1 MPKQSYND
9 MDIDDDLEDIASA
22 HGKEINKFQKEI
34 KKDELKIRFALIQKK
49 QKREKNSFNSDY
61 YSNIQNMEKI
71 IKTDGHEDLQ
81 KFTLEDCIGKGSESL
96 VFKIRLNN
104 TNNHYV
110 LKVLKRHKNRINY
123 TELTISRKLKNKYIA
138 NTLCYYADPKKE
150 FDYIIMELGN
160 SNLSH
165 FMKKTLKR
173 PTMSESFLCLI
184 AYQSLQGLLYL
195 HTNKII
201 HQDIKPQNIII
212 TDYLDIKLIDL
223 SVSSDYSEKKE
234 TFKLHYA
241 GTQFFMSPEVIKGKT
256 VLTKDLQKIDLFS
269 LGVTL
274 YVLAFGCYPFDF
286 TKEDEDEEIYQK
298 INSDWKVTDKNNNF
312 SRHFIDLLN
321 GLLEKDI
328 NKRVNI
334 FQALNSY
341 FVQGA
346 KILLDE
352 KEKTYNANSFLSYII
367 TDHIRPFQEYISN

>member
-138 NTLCYYADPKKE
+138 NILCYYADPKKE

-328 NKRVNI
+328 NKRINI

>member
-1 MPKQSYND
+1 MPKMGY
-9 MDIDDDLEDIASA
+9 MEVEDDLEVVANRGNL
-22 HGKEINKFQKEI
+22 GKMLEKKIEKEES
-34 KKDELKIRFALIQKK
+34 KQNIRYVEKK
-49 QKREKNSFNSDY
+49 QKREKNGFNWDN

-71 IKTDGHEDLQ
+71 IKRDGHEDLQ

-104 TNNHYV
+104 SNNHYV

-286 TKEDEDEEIYQK
+286 TKEDDDEEIYQK

>member
-1 MPKQSYND
+1 MEV
-9 MDIDDDLEDIASA
+9 DDDLEVESHDDL
-22 HGKEINKFQKEI
+22 GKNDRKKIEKEESNKRLNMLKKKERG
-34 KKDELKIRFALIQKK
+34 KK
-49 QKREKNSFNSDY
+49 NCFNLDY

-71 IKTDGHEDLQ
+71 IKRDGHQDLQ
-81 KFTLEDCIGKGSESL
+81 NFTLEDCIGKGSESL

-104 TNNHYV
+104 INKHYA

-160 SNLSH
+160 SNLIH

-173 PTMSESFLCLI
+173 HTMSESFLCLI
-184 AYQSLQGLLYL
+184 TYQSLQGLLYI

-234 TFKLHYA
+234 NFKLHYA

-269 LGVTL
+269 LGVSL
-274 YVLAFGCYPFDF
+274 YILGFGHYPFDF
-286 TKEDEDEEIYQK
+286 TKKDNDEEIYKK
-298 INSDWKVTDKNNNF
+298 INSGWKVTVKNNF

-328 NKRVNI
+328 NKRINI
-334 FQALNSY
+334 SQALNSY

-352 KEKTYNANSFLSYII
+352 KEKTYNANSFLSYLI
-367 TDHIRPFQEYISN
+367 TDYFRPFQEYISN

>member
-1 MPKQSYND
+1 MLKVEN
-9 MDIDDDLEDIASA
+9 MEVDDDLEVESHDDL
-22 HGKEINKFQKEI
+22 GKNDRKKIEKEESNKRLNMLEKKERG
-34 KKDELKIRFALIQKK
+34 KK
-49 QKREKNSFNSDY
+49 NCFNLDY

-71 IKTDGHEDLQ
+71 IKRDGHQDLQ
-81 KFTLEDCIGKGSESL
+81 NFTLEDCIGKGSESL

-104 TNNHYV
+104 INKHYA

-160 SNLSH
+160 SNLIH

-184 AYQSLQGLLYL
+184 TYQSLQGLLYI

-234 TFKLHYA
+234 NFKLHYA

-269 LGVTL
+269 LGVSL
-274 YVLAFGCYPFDF
+274 YILGFGHYPFDF
-286 TKEDEDEEIYQK
+286 TKEDNDEEIYKK
-298 INSDWKVTDKNNNF
+298 INSGWKVTVKNNF

-328 NKRVNI
+328 NKRINI
-334 FQALNSY
+334 SQALNSY

-352 KEKTYNANSFLSYII
+352 KEKTYNANSFLSYLI
-367 TDHIRPFQEYISN
+367 TDYFRPFQEYISN